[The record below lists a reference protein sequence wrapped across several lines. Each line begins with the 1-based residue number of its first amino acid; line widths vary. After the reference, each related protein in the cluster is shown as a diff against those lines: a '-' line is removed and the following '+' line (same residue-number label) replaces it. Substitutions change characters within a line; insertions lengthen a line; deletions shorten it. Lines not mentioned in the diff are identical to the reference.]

1 MKVVKNLMEIL
12 IDDRQKVKK
21 LDKEIIKLIE
31 DAVKEC
37 LIEES
42 FDLNVELSLSFVDN
56 EEIRY
61 LNKTYRKKDY
71 ETDVLSFPMNEEIE
85 DLIILGDII
94 ISIDKVIE
102 QAKDYEHSFEREL
115 IYLIIHGMFH
125 LLGYDHIKEVDKK
138 MMRLKEKKIIKKL
151 ELYR

>member
-1 MKVVKNLMEIL
+1 MEIL

-21 LDKEIIKLIE
+21 LDKKIIKLIE
-31 DAVKEC
+31 DAVEEC

-71 ETDVLSFPMNEEIE
+71 ETDVLSFPMNEEIG

-102 QAKDYEHSFEREL
+102 QAKEYEHSFEREL